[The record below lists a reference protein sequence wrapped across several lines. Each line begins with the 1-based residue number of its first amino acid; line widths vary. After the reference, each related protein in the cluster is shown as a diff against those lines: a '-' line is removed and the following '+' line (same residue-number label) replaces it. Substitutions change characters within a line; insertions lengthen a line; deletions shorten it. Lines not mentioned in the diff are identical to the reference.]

1 MRALGLLAL
10 ALAAAPGFAQEFSFA
25 AVADIQ
31 YADKDTAGRREFRRS
46 AAKLEAC
53 AAALAAEHPAFTV
66 QLGDII
72 DGGLENLDRILPLFH
87 RLPAPRYHTLGNHD
101 LTLERAV
108 LFERLGLR
116 SGHYDFAVNG
126 WRFLVLD
133 GMQIS
138 VRDEAG
144 RREFARLKAAGA
156 PNAQEWNGGLG
167 ADQREWIRRT
177 LRDARKKHERAILF
191 CHFPVLAGASS
202 PEHLLWDWRETL
214 AILDSEPAAAA
225 WIAGHDHRGG
235 YAERRGVH
243 YVTLR
248 GMVETEAAQA
258 CQVMEVTPAGLRLR
272 PAGASGQGPAP
283 VWGLRPGAEP

>member
-1 MRALGLLAL
+1 MRAFGLLAL
-10 ALAAAPGFAQEFSFA
+10 ALATAPGFPRDFSFA
-25 AVADIQ
+25 VVADIQ
-31 YADKDTAGRREFRRS
+31 YADKDTAGRRDYRRS

-53 AAALAAEHPAFTV
+53 AAALASEHPAFTM

-72 DGGLENLDRILPLFH
+72 DGGLENLGRILPLFN

-101 LTLERAV
+101 LTLDRAV
-108 LFERLGLR
+108 LFARLGLR
-116 SGHYDFAVNG
+116 SGRYDFTLNG
-126 WRFLVLD
+126 WRFIVLD
-133 GMQIS
+133 GMEMS

-156 PNAQEWNGGLG
+156 PNAQEWNGALG
-167 ADQREWIRRT
+167 PDQREWLRRT
-177 LRDARKKHERAILF
+177 LRDAKKKHQRAILF
-191 CHFPVLAGASS
+191 CHFPVFAEASS

-214 AILDSEPAAAA
+214 EILDSEPAVAA

-258 CQVMEVTPAGLRLR
+258 CQVMDVAPAGLRLR
-272 PAGASGQGPAP
+272 AAGEASGRTLALTP
-283 VWGLRPGAEP
+283 R